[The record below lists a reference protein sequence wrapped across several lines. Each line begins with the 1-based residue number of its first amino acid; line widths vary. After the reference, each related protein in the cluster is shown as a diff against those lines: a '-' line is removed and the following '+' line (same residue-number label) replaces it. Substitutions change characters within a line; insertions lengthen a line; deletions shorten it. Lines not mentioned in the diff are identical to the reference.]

1 MTLTLT
7 LTRWKHECERVFAD
21 RLVDHKDK
29 GWFDDA
35 LKKVRVRVRVRIRV
49 RIRVRAV
56 SPSPN

>member
-1 MTLTLT
+1 MLTSSPIS

-35 LKKVRVRVRVRIRV
+35 LKKVLDDD
-49 RIRVRAV
+49 
-56 SPSPN
+56 PNTLPYP